1 MTTNDTILEIN
12 NISVCFDGFYA
23 LTDVRTKVKR
33 NTIHFFIGPNGA
45 GKTTLLDIICA
56 KTKPTAGTVIYYPKG
71 KDPVRLTGMKEY
83 KIVNEGVGRK
93 FQVPSVFV
101 NLSVEENMIL
111 ALKDHKGILDS
122 IFRKPSKEEMQ
133 DIHNTLKRVSLEEKA
148 GERAGSLAH
157 GEKQWL
163 ESTEEEAQHMKKLI
177 DQMLF
182 LAKSDAETAQV
193 ELSDVDFSSIVEGT
207 SLNFEPIAFEKEV
220 FLDLEI
226 ESGIVLHGNSMQLNQ
241 LAHILIDNAVKYSEK
256 QGVVKICLSNKGDK
270 IEFSVNN
277 KGNVISPED
286 LEHIFDRFYRA
297 EKSRSTKGY
306 GLGLAI
312 AQSIVQ
318 SMNGKLTAESD
329 AENGTTFTAEFK
341 TGK

>member
-56 KTKPTAGTVIYYPKG
+56 KTKPTAGTVIYYPEG

-111 ALKDHKGILDS
+111 ALKGHKGILDS

-157 GEKQWL
+157 GEK
-163 ESTEEEAQHMKKLI
+163 
-177 DQMLF
+177 
-182 LAKSDAETAQV
+182 
-193 ELSDVDFSSIVEGT
+193 
-207 SLNFEPIAFEKEV
+207 
-220 FLDLEI
+220 
-226 ESGIVLHGNSMQLNQ
+226 
-241 LAHILIDNAVKYSEK
+241 
-256 QGVVKICLSNKGDK
+256 
-270 IEFSVNN
+270 
-277 KGNVISPED
+277 
-286 LEHIFDRFYRA
+286 
-297 EKSRSTKGY
+297 
-306 GLGLAI
+306 
-312 AQSIVQ
+312 
-318 SMNGKLTAESD
+318 
-329 AENGTTFTAEFK
+329 
-341 TGK
+341 